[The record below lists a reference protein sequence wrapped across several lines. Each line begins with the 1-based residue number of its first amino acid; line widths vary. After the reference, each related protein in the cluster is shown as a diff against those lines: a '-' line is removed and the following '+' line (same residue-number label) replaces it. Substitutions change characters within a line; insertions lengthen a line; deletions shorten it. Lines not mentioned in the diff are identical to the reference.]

1 MRNGLVRRES
11 SNRRCSEQ
19 LADQV
24 LCAGT
29 DDFPLSTLEAVAR
42 ILNLVEERVIAKRGK
57 ATQEDVQDDS
67 ERPHV
72 GLAPIPPDA
81 RDGVSS
87 LQHLGREILRCAAE
101 GLQPIACRA
110 LRESEVGDLDVNIA
124 CFAHQQDAAHRR
136 DPSPWAPRARARA
149 LSVPRTPGG
158 GRERGWSEFKRARDS
173 ARTSPVSGRGER
185 CCWSANNRP
194 R

>member
-149 LSVPRTPGG
+149 RFQFRARQEGSPGG
-158 GRERGWSEFKRARDS
+158 GGKGEKVERVQTGARQ
-173 ARTSPVSGRGER
+173 RTHFSGFRSR
-185 CCWSANNRP
+185 
-194 R
+194 